1 MEDGQPTSTPTPC
14 KMGCG
19 FFGSN
24 ATGDCCSKCHKDM
37 LAREGNS
44 KTNSN
49 TAVAAAPAAAA
60 PAPAA
65 VASPAPAPAAP
76 VPAAVASPSPA
87 PATPA
92 AAAPAPAVPAPME
105 VDEAPKK
112 AEETEIPAA
121 PAAEEAPKKKKKKKK
136 ASYKNMMAGMMTDSP
151 DAAGAGSKD
160 KAQEDK
166 IRQVTGGGQFSKIDK
181 I

>member
-1 MEDGQPTSTPTPC
+1 MEDDTTAQPTSTPTPC

-24 ATGDCCSKCHKDM
+24 ATGDCCSKCYKD
-37 LAREGNS
+37 LQAREGGNATS

-49 TAVAAAPAAAA
+49 TTTIS
-60 PAPAA
+60 
-65 VASPAPAPAAP
+65 SP
-76 VPAAVASPSPA
+76 V
-87 PATPA
+87 
-92 AAAPAPAVPAPME
+92 AAAPAPAVSAAPAVMSPAPSPAPAAAAPTPAPAEPAPMD
-105 VDEAPKK
+105 VDEAPK
-112 AEETEIPAA
+112 AVEEATAA
-121 PAAEEAPKKKKKKKK
+121 KKAEEAPKKKKKKKK
-136 ASYKNMMAGMMTDSP
+136 ASYKNMMAGMLTGSP
-151 DAAGAGSKD
+151 DAAASESKD